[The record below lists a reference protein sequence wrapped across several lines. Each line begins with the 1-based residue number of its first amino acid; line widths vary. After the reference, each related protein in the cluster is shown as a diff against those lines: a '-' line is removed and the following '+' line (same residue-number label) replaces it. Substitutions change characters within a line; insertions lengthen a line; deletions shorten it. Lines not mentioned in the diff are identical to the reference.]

1 MSETDNED
9 ESDPDA
15 ISPRQK
21 ERAESSP
28 IPGCIILSTILA
40 VFGGLAI
47 LYTVVGFYQH
57 KERAKF
63 LDPEPAEIR
72 VLEPT
77 ATQIEQAEN
86 GLISIVAAA
95 TQNHMDRVTFTAE
108 NLNTLIATREKLSG
122 FRGNTFVQ
130 RITPGGIE
138 VEMSQPVKKA
148 VLSKELLY
156 LNGLYTFQPEL
167 RKDTVAFKFIDIQK
181 DGVEIPEDFKAGFS
195 AIDNLL
201 VLDPEDEILG
211 PVMKKLKRVYLED
224 GKLVLETKITN
235 F

>member
-1 MSETDNED
+1 MAETDPAD
-9 ESDPDA
+9 EADE
-15 ISPRQK
+15 ISPKQK
-21 ERAESSP
+21 ERAQSSP
-28 IPGCIILSTILA
+28 ISGCIILSTVLI

-63 LDPEPAEIR
+63 LDAEPTEVR

-77 ATQIEQAEN
+77 PLQAEQAEHALFS
-86 GLISIVAAA
+86 LISAAS
-95 TQNHMDRVTFTAE
+95 QNNMDRVTFTPE
-108 NLNTLIATREKLSG
+108 NLNTLIATREKLAG
-122 FRGNTFVQ
+122 FRGNTFVK
-130 RITPGGIE
+130 RITAEGIE

-156 LNGLYTFQPEL
+156 LNGLFTFQPEL

-181 DGVEIPEDFKAGFS
+181 DGVEIPEDFKKGFS

-201 VLDPEDEILG
+201 VLNPKDEVMA
-211 PVMKKLKRVYLED
+211 PVMKKLSKVYLEE
-224 GKLVLETKITN
+224 GKLVVETKITE